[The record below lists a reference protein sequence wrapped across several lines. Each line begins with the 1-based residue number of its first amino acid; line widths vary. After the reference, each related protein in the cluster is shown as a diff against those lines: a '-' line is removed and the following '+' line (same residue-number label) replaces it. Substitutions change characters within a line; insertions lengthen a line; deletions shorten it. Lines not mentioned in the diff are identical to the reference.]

1 MSVTAEAPEFATN
14 DQPEPAYKIASF
26 TLPVPGGISAR
37 LRNWKVDLYS
47 DAGQVIS
54 RQVWLD
60 REPVQWAEKIIWP
73 TWVEQSPD
81 VVTAAAAPLEKT
93 QDYWSTAGARLR
105 DSAKWTATV
114 LGAGLAALVGT
125 SPLRDM
131 NRHGIPRPAIALAL
145 SGLVL
150 VAITLI
156 LVLLVMCPKSVS
168 LEDVEHAGERQL
180 LPPWAWLGTPLFKW
194 RKTVESEQDLYLPC
208 GINSVLSLRQS
219 MSIEECTL
227 MALSKAGPTTRD
239 EEARTILHNAQ
250 TARIARL
257 LELRTAAGRVATIG
271 EYYNLKR
278 RSARATYGG
287 VSLGVAATACIVA
300 AFAWP
305 VS

>member
-1 MSVTAEAPEFATN
+1 MSITAEAPEFAAH

-26 TLPVPGGISAR
+26 TLPVPGGISAQ

-81 VVTAAAAPLEKT
+81 EVTAAAAPLEKT
-93 QDYWSTAGARLR
+93 QDYWSTAGTRLR

-131 NRHGIPRPAIALAL
+131 NRHTIPGPAIALAL

-168 LEDVEHAGERQL
+168 LEDVEHAREHRL
-180 LPPWAWLGTPLFKW
+180 LPSWAWLRTPLYKW

-227 MALSKAGPTTRD
+227 MALSKAGPSARD
-239 EEARTILHNAQ
+239 EQARTILHNAQ

-257 LELRTAAGRVATIG
+257 LELRTAASRVATIG